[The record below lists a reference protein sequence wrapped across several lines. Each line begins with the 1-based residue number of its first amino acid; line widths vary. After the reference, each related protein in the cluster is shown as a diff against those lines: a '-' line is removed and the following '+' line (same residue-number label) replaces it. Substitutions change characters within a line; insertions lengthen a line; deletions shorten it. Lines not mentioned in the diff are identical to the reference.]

1 MLTNYLTAMAEI
13 TGPGELY
20 ETTPVRVGEIDY
32 VGFVNAPETLLEVY
46 RAGLQFAEHDF
57 YVFQNER
64 YSFADTWKL
73 AARVANTLLAAGV
86 TPGEC
91 IGIASRNY
99 PEWIFAFMGITAIG
113 GVATALNAWW
123 SQEETLL
130 AIRDSGLKYLIVDA
144 ERYAK
149 IQQHIGEMSLEVITV
164 RMPPQDDAT
173 SWNSWIADAAT
184 KMPELD
190 IAPLSPATLLF
201 TSGSTAHPKGVLS
214 SHLSIVSALLGWEA
228 GAIINW
234 RAMQLDL
241 EARGLDASELPDPRK
256 RFGGPQ
262 TSQELENPPASILSV
277 PLFHCTGLAVQM
289 LTSFRGGRKLVGM
302 YKWDVDEAL
311 RIIQDEKL
319 TSFNGVPTMSWE
331 LTQSPNLHKYDLSS
345 LHSAGGGGAPM
356 APEHSKQI
364 DEKLCKSGQ
373 LTGWGMTETQ
383 GYATNISGREFAE
396 RPRSCGRA
404 IPPICKVKAVDEDGN
419 DVGPGN
425 EGELSIWGIMSFTG
439 YWNDPKATATTMP
452 DGWVRS
458 GDLGYVDEDGYVFI
472 TDRKK
477 DIVIRG
483 GENISC
489 QEVESVLYEH
499 GDILECAVFGI
510 PDVRLGEIVGAVVH
524 VEKDSRV
531 SLEEIQEWARGNL
544 AAFQIPEKMWLVHE
558 RLPRTGSEKI
568 FKRVIRK
575 KILEE
580 LGLVDSER

>member
-1 MLTNYLTAMAEI
+1 VNANYLQAIAEI
-13 TGPGELY
+13 TAPGELY
-20 ETTPVRVGEIDY
+20 ETTKIKVGSIDY
-32 VGFVNAPETLLEVY
+32 IGFARAPENLLEIF
-46 RAGLQFAEHDF
+46 RAGLQFSKNDF
-57 YVFQNER
+57 YVFQKER
-64 YSFADTWKL
+64 YTFKDTWVE
-73 AARVANTLLAAGV
+73 AARVANTLLELGIKQ
-86 TPGEC
+86 GDR
-91 IGIASRNY
+91 IGINCRNY

-123 SQEETLL
+123 SKEETIL
-130 AIRDSGLKYLIVDA
+130 AIKDSGLEYLIVDR
-144 ERYAK
+144 ERYTK
-149 IQQHIGEMSLEVITV
+149 IQDSIEGLNLTLITV
-164 RMPPQDDAT
+164 RMAPQAGAIPWESRIRT
-173 SWNSWIADAAT
+173 AST
-184 KMPELD
+184 EMPELD
-190 IAPLSPATLLF
+190 IPGHEPATLLF

-214 SHLSIVSALLGWEA
+214 NHRAIVSALLGWEA

-234 RAMQLDL
+234 RAQQLEM
-241 EARGLDASELPDPRK
+241 EAQGVDITDLPDPRK
-256 RFGGPQ
+256 RFGGPE
-262 TSQELENPPASILSV
+262 TSRKLENPPASILSV
-277 PLFHCTGLAVQM
+277 PLFHVTGLFVQM

-331 LTQSPNLHKYDLSS
+331 LIQSPNLHKYDLSS

-364 DEKLCKSGQ
+364 DEKLCKGGQ

-383 GYATNISGREFAE
+383 GYGANISGSDFAQ
-396 RPRSCGRA
+396 RPKSCGRA
-404 IPPICKVKAVDEDGN
+404 IPPICKVRAVDEDGN

-425 EGELSIWGIMSFTG
+425 EGELSIWGIMNFSG
-439 YWNDPKATATTMP
+439 YWRDPEATARAIS

-458 GDLGYVDEDGYVFI
+458 GDIGYVDEEGFVYI

-499 GDILECAVFGI
+499 GDILECAVIGI
-510 PDVRLGEIVGAVVH
+510 PHERLGEVAGAVVC
-524 VEKDSRV
+524 VAKESALTAA
-531 SLEEIQEWARGNL
+531 SIQEWARNRL
-544 AAFQIPEKMWLVHE
+544 ASFQVPERVWIRYD

-568 FKRVIRK
+568 FKRVIRRE
-575 KILEE
+575 ILKE
-580 LGLVDSER
+580 LAQTNQSG